1 MVVMEDPVW
10 RLFQSQDGAMRAA
23 GDEMQAAL
31 DALFRAFLR
40 PDVLQRLADSAGMDP
55 CEADRPDLDPYRVLG
70 LERTTPD
77 AEVKK
82 RYRELL
88 HKLHPDTAGVKGTAF
103 LLQLV
108 LAAYRQIE
116 KERGWQR

>member
-1 MVVMEDPVW
+1 MVVMEDPVG
-10 RLFQSQDGAMRAA
+10 RLFQAQDGAMRAA

-40 PDVLQRLADSAGMDP
+40 PEVLQGLAEGAVMDWSGAG
-55 CEADRPDLDPYRVLG
+55 RPYLDPYRVLG
-70 LERTTPD
+70 LERTTPE

-88 HKLHPDTAGVKGTAF
+88 HKLHPDTAGVKGTDF
-103 LLQLV
+103 LLQLM

-116 KERGWQR
+116 KERGWRR